1 MSNLYHGFK
10 SASDAGKAVITADAN
25 ALKGNRALVAFAFGR
40 GELPDAKMMALRPD
54 WSSLNTLKVLGAHW
68 PDSERENE
76 LQALLDGL
84 AGTGEKPTIGNFA
97 TLAREAIG
105 GLGIQPSEMLT
116 GKGETRAVKPEFA
129 DKAKPGATAKIAIR
143 KAEVKQAK
151 REAQAV
157 GAPVDSK
164 PVGKAEPST
173 EQKMAPKARFAALV
187 TELAKL
193 MATADVTEPAKR
205 ERLGKTAIDALTKF
219 DAILK

>member
-10 SASDAGKAVITADAN
+10 SASDAGKAVITADAT

-54 WSSLNTLKVLGAHW
+54 WASLNTLKVLGAFW
-68 PDSERENE
+68 PESERENE
-76 LQALLDGL
+76 LNALLDGL
-84 AGTGEKPTIGNFA
+84 KGTGEKPTIGNFA
-97 TLAREAIG
+97 KLAREAIG
-105 GLGIQPSEMLT
+105 GEGVQPSELLT
-116 GKGETRAVKPEFA
+116 GKGETRAVKPEFSGKV
-129 DKAKPGATAKIAIR
+129 KAGNTAKLASR
-143 KAEVKQAK
+143 KADALQAK
-151 REAQAV
+151 REAIAV
-157 GAPVDSK
+157 GTPADSK
-164 PVGKAEPST
+164 PAGIAEPSA

-193 MATADVTEPAKR
+193 MATAEVTEPTKR